1 MSIELH
7 KQMSIPE
14 LISAVRMT
22 MLRLRYSSA
31 TLCIYDCIWKD
42 FTEYCNRQNIA
53 VFDETIGNRFALE
66 CYGHQIGDTFSIS
79 QLNAETV
86 QSFLNWLEDERGNS
100 ITTRNQRLGAIH
112 SFCRY
117 LEINYPQYLIN
128 IQSILS
134 IQMKKAPKPTIN
146 YLSHDGIKLLFSQP
160 NQASKQGL
168 RDLIILTMLYDVG
181 ARASEITDIRLED
194 LFLQNPASIRLRG
207 KGNKFR
213 QVPLMSQVVALTKK
227 YLETRKSYI
236 GSEYLFINPS
246 GQKLTRGGITYI
258 LQKYCDR
265 ARLIDSNLI
274 PKKISPHCLRH
285 SKAMH
290 LLQSGVNLIYIRDF
304 LGHADIKTTEIY
316 AKANP
321 EMKRNALERAY
332 AELAPKIDKD
342 WTDDNDIME
351 WLKSF

>member
-1 MSIELH
+1 
-7 KQMSIPE
+7 
-14 LISAVRMT
+14 
-22 MLRLRYSSA
+22 
-31 TLCIYDCIWKD
+31 
-42 FTEYCNRQNIA
+42 
-53 VFDETIGNRFALE
+53 
-66 CYGHQIGDTFSIS
+66 
-79 QLNAETV
+79 
-86 QSFLNWLEDERGNS
+86 
-100 ITTRNQRLGAIH
+100 
-112 SFCRY
+112 
-117 LEINYPQYLIN
+117 
-128 IQSILS
+128 
-134 IQMKKAPKPTIN
+134 MKKAPKPTIN

-274 PKKISPHCLRH
+274 PKKISPPCLRH

>member
-1 MSIELH
+1 MN
-7 KQMSIPE
+7 KN
-14 LISAVRMT
+14 T
-22 MLRLRYSSA
+22 
-31 TLCIYDCIWKD
+31 D
-42 FTEYCNRQNIA
+42 
-53 VFDETIGNRFALE
+53 FAL
-66 CYGHQIGDTFSIS
+66 CLHGFFNSYLNKYRNASANTLSSYSYTFSLFLKYVRDKKGIYPHSFSIS

-290 LLQSGVNLIYIRDF
+290 LLQSGVNLIYIR
-304 LGHADIKTTEIY
+304 HADIKTTEIY